1 MEKKTASIIGIIL
14 GIAIIIVGFCVQGIS
29 VDAGGHED
37 YGTPTIGSNIKF
49 GADFY
54 TEIYAVTQDVG
65 DAVNSANMNIHG
77 AVNNAQRNICG
88 AIEKVCDAIGWLI
101 VAIGLFDIAYFVCK
115 KASCEENYSRNNY
128 YAVQTATATT
138 YTTQSQAVPPSSL
151 VPNSSPV
158 SDAKAEVILEKETRD
173 AGNVAEP
180 TKPKKEKTLAEKL
193 EYALRYST
201 DDGMIRYLKGVD
213 DALVANILKEPEHLI
228 RGLVETALQEMQ

>member
-1 MEKKTASIIGIIL
+1 MEKKTASIIGIVL

-29 VDAGGHED
+29 IER
-37 YGTPTIGSNIKF
+37 YSSSIGSDIKF

-54 TEIYAVTQDVG
+54 TEIYDVTRDVG
-65 DAVNSANMNIHG
+65 G
-77 AVNNAQRNICG
+77 AVNNAKN
-88 AIEKVCDAIGWLI
+88 AIVDAVEGVCDAIGWLI
-101 VAIGLFDIAYFVCK
+101 VAIGLVDIAYFVCK
-115 KASCEENYSRNNY
+115 MASCEENYSRNND

-158 SDAKAEVILEKETRD
+158 SDAKAEVILEKKTRD

-180 TKPKKEKTLAEKL
+180 TKPKIEKTLAEKL
-193 EYALRYST
+193 EYALRFTT

-213 DALVANILKEPEHLI
+213 DALVANILKKPEHLI